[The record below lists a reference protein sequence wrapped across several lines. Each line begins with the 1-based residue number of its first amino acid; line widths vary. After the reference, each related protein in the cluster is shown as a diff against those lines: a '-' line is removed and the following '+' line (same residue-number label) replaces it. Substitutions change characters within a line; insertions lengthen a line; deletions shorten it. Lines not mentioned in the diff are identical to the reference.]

1 MRKLARLMFICLFTL
16 LQCVAPLAHAHID
29 GDQSNHGLHA
39 VEFEHALGGHELSR
53 CEASSPESPAI
64 GMPHELPRD
73 NSLELALAPPRA
85 LPQLPPATAQP
96 TIAAVV
102 ASLAPIL
109 GPGSFETPLS
119 HAPPAL
125 A

>member
-1 MRKLARLMFICLFTL
+1 MKNLARLLFICLFTL

-29 GDQSNHGLHA
+29 GDQSNEGLHA
-39 VEFEHALGGHELSR
+39 VEFEHALWNLDLSR
-53 CEASSPESPAI
+53 STASTPESPAI

-73 NSLELALAPPRA
+73 TSLELALAPPRA
-85 LPQLPPATAQP
+85 QPQLPPA
-96 TIAAVV
+96 AARPCATMATLPL
-102 ASLAPIL
+102 ASTP
-109 GPGSFETPLS
+109 GPGPFETPLS